1 MGVTVC
7 LPLFGEPGREL
18 GEGTPLRAKELRD
31 LADGLGDRLR
41 KAADVLDALSA
52 DGWSA
57 RAALFD
63 AVLAHPA
70 VRTREE
76 ALGRLRAR
84 GADPEEFVIVEDVD
98 EDEGVS

>member
-18 GEGTPLRAKELRD
+18 GEGTPLRAKNLRD
-31 LADGLGDRLR
+31 LADGLQERLK
-41 KAADVLDALSA
+41 KAADVLETLLA

-76 ALGRLRAR
+76 AEARLRER
-84 GADPEEFVIVEDVD
+84 GADPEEFMIVEDVD
-98 EDEGVS
+98 EDAGA

>member
-18 GEGTPLRAKELRD
+18 GEGAALRAKELRD
-31 LADGLGDRLR
+31 LASGLHDRLN
-41 KAADVLDALSA
+41 KAADVLDRLLA

-76 ALGRLRAR
+76 AVARLRAR
-84 GADPEEFVIVEDVD
+84 GADPEEFVIVEDVEDD
-98 EDEGVS
+98 EEGG

>member
-18 GEGTPLRAKELRD
+18 GEGVLLRSKDLRD
-31 LADGLGDRLR
+31 LAAGLHDRLR
-41 KAADVLDALSA
+41 KAADVLEGLLA

-70 VRTREE
+70 VRTQEE
-76 ALGRLRAR
+76 AVARLRAR
-84 GADPEEFVIVEDVD
+84 GADPEEFIIVEDV
-98 EDEGVS
+98 EEEGEAS

>member
-18 GEGTPLRAKELRD
+18 GEGTSLRAKELRD
-31 LADGLGDRLR
+31 LAAGLHDRLL
-41 KAADVLDALSA
+41 KAADVLDRLLS

-70 VRTREE
+70 VRTQEG
-76 ALGRLRAR
+76 AVARLRAC
-84 GADPEEFVIVEDVD
+84 GADPEEFVVVEDVD
-98 EDEGVS
+98 EDAEGG